1 MPTTTDAAFVH
12 PTASVDAAASLGK
25 NVKVGPNCIIRG
37 DVKLGDDVELVAN
50 VFIEGPTTI
59 GARTVLYPG
68 ACIGFPPQDYK
79 FKMGMPTAGVVI
91 GEDCLIREHATVH
104 AASKLDHPT
113 RVGNKCFLMVNSHL
127 GHDTVIGNNV
137 VLVNGVL
144 LAGHVQVADNV
155 TMGGAAAVHQFCR
168 VGRLAMVSG
177 LTAVSLDVP
186 PFCICVDRNDVVGLN
201 AVGLRRNGVPR
212 EDITLLRK
220 AFRMAMATR
229 LPRQEMLDVLAP
241 LAAQSTFVN
250 ELREFVAT
258 TKRGIAPARMDLSEA
273 DE

>member
-1 MPTTTDAAFVH
+1 MPTATEGFIHA
-12 PTASVDAAASLGK
+12 TASVDPAAQLGR
-25 NVKVGPNCIIRG
+25 NVKIGPNCIIRG
-37 DVKLGDDVELVAN
+37 NVTLGDDVELVAN
-50 VFIEGPTTI
+50 VFIEGPTVI
-59 GARTVLYPG
+59 GARTILYPG

-104 AASKLDHPT
+104 AASKLDAPT

-137 VLVNGVL
+137 VLVNSVL
-144 LAGHVQVADNV
+144 LAGHVQVGDNV

-186 PFCICVDRNDVVGLN
+186 PFCICVNRNDLVGLN

-220 AFRMAMATR
+220 AFRLALAAR

-241 LAAQSTFVN
+241 LAATSPFVN

-258 TKRGIAPARMDLSEA
+258 TKRGIAPARMDTSGD

>member
-1 MPTTTDAAFVH
+1 MTVTSDSVSIHA
-12 PTASVDAAASLGK
+12 TASVDPAATLGK
-25 NVKVGPNCIIRG
+25 NVKIGPNCIIRG
-37 DVKLGDDVELVAN
+37 NVTLGDDVELIAN

-59 GARTVLYPG
+59 GARTILYPG

-79 FKMGMPTAGVVI
+79 FKLGMATAGVVI

-104 AASKLDHPT
+104 AASKLDAPT

-137 VLVNGVL
+137 VLVNSVL
-144 LAGHVQVADNV
+144 LAGHVQVGDNV
-155 TMGGAAAVHQFCR
+155 TMGGGAAVHQFCR

-177 LTAVSLDVP
+177 LTAVSLDIP
-186 PFCICVDRNDVVGLN
+186 PFCICVERNDLVGLN

-220 AFRMAMATR
+220 AFRTALATR
-229 LPRQEMLDVLAP
+229 LPRQDMLDVLAP
-241 LAAQSTFVN
+241 MAAQSTFVN

-258 TKRGIAPARMDLSEA
+258 TKRGIAPARMDLSNDDA
-273 DE
+273 